1 MGKTMNRTADFGSFY
16 KKVFFLVLP
25 MALQNLINVGV
36 TSADVVML
44 GRVGEKVL
52 SGASLG
58 GQVYFIMTLIFFGLT
73 SGASVLT
80 AQYWGKQDRD
90 TIEKILGMA
99 LRFSVIISLAFTVV
113 TFCIPEVLMKIF
125 SSDPEVIRQGAMYLR
140 IVCFSYLPASITMVY
155 LNVMRSIE
163 RVTISTIVYF
173 VSFLANIVLNAIFI
187 FGLFGVPAMGV
198 RGAALG
204 TFLARLIELGI
215 VIYYNARRNKII
227 KFRFRYW
234 LSTEKWLLTDFIS
247 FSMPVVLNELM
258 WGMGTA
264 ANAAILG
271 HLGSAVTAANSVTQV
286 IRQLA
291 MVVCFGLANA
301 TAILIGKS
309 IGEGNMEQARE
320 YGRRFKNLSIFLG
333 ICGSGVV
340 LLVRPFV
347 MNFMT
352 ISEQSVKYMG
362 MMLLVMSYY
371 VIAQAYNT
379 TMVVGVF
386 RAGGDTRFGLILD
399 VSTMWFGSIVL
410 GFLAAFVF
418 KLPVMAV
425 YMIVMCDEIIKVPL
439 CMYRYRSYKWLKDV
453 TR

>member
-1 MGKTMNRTADFGSFY
+1 MEKSIDSKSFY
-16 KKVFFLVLP
+16 RKVFILVLP

-36 TSADVVML
+36 TSSDVIML

-58 GQVYFIMTLIFFGLT
+58 GQIYFIMTLIFFGLT

-80 AQYWGKQDRD
+80 AQYWGKQEKD

-99 LRFSVIISLAFTVV
+99 LRFSVIISLVFTIV
-113 TFCIPEVLMKIF
+113 TFCFPSYLMRIF
-125 SSDPEVIRQGAMYLR
+125 SSDVEVIEQGAAYLR

-163 RVTISTIVYF
+163 RVTISTLTYF
-173 VSFLANIVLNAIFI
+173 VSFLANIVFNAIFI
-187 FGLFGVPAMGV
+187 FGLLGAPAMGV

-204 TFLARLIELGI
+204 TCLARVIELCI
-215 VIYYNARRNKII
+215 VIYYNTRRNKDVQ
-227 KFRFRYW
+227 FRFKYW
-234 LSTEKWLLTDFIS
+234 LGTEKWLLKDFIS
-247 FSMPVVLNELM
+247 FSMPVVINELM
-258 WGMGTA
+258 WGLGTA
-264 ANAAILG
+264 ANTAILG

-291 MVVCFGLANA
+291 MVICFGLANA

-309 IGEGNMEQARE
+309 IGEGNMEQARD
-320 YGRRFKNLSIFLG
+320 YGRRFRNLSVILG
-333 ICGSGVV
+333 VCGACVV
-340 LLVRPFV
+340 LLVRPIA
-347 MNFMT
+347 MSFMT
-352 ISEQSVKYMG
+352 VSDQSLGYMS
-362 MMLLVMSYY
+362 MMLFVMSYY

-386 RAGGDTRFGLILD
+386 RAGGDTKFGLVLD
-399 VSTMWFGSIVL
+399 VSTMWFGSIIL
-410 GFLAAFVF
+410 GFIAAFVL
-418 KLPVMAV
+418 KLPVTAV

>member
-1 MGKTMNRTADFGSFY
+1 MNSKDFY
-16 KKVFFLVLP
+16 KKVFILVLP

-36 TSADVVML
+36 TSSDVVML

-80 AQYWGKQDRD
+80 AQYWGKQDIP
-90 TIEKILGMA
+90 TIEKIMGLA
-99 LRFSVIISLAFTVV
+99 LKCSMLISLVFTVV
-113 TFCIPEVLMKIF
+113 TFCIPEMLMKIF
-125 SSDPEVIRQGAMYLR
+125 SSDPEVIHQGAMYLR
-140 IVCFSYLPASITMVY
+140 IVCFSYIPASITMVY

-173 VSFLANIVLNAIFI
+173 VSFVANIAFNATFI
-187 FGLFGVPAMGV
+187 FGLLGAPAMGI

-204 TFLARLIELGI
+204 TVLARLIELGI
-215 VIYYNARRNKII
+215 VVFYNLKMNKVV
-227 KFRFRYW
+227 KFRFKYW
-234 LSTEKWLLTDFIS
+234 LATEKWLVKDFLS
-247 FSMPVVLNELM
+247 FSMPVVMNELF
-258 WGMGTA
+258 WGLGTS
-264 ANAAILG
+264 ANTAILG
-271 HLGSAVTAANSVTQV
+271 HLGSAVTAANSVAQV

-309 IGEGNMEQARE
+309 IGEGNMAQARD
-320 YGRRFKNLSIFLG
+320 YGKKFKDLSIILG
-333 ICGSGVV
+333 CAGAVVV
-340 LLVRPFV
+340 LLVRPIA
-347 MNFMT
+347 MRFM
-352 ISEQSVKYMG
+352 SVSDESLGYMSI
-362 MMLLVMSYY
+362 MLFVMSYY
-371 VIAQAYNT
+371 VIAQAFNT

-386 RAGGDTRFGLILD
+386 RAGGDTKFGLFLD
-399 VSTMWFGSIVL
+399 VGTMWFGSILL
-410 GFLAAFVF
+410 GFIAAFVL
-418 KLPVMAV
+418 KLNLTAV

-439 CMYRYRSYKWLKDV
+439 CIWRYRSYKWLKNV

>member
-1 MGKTMNRTADFGSFY
+1 MNTRDFY
-16 KKVFFLVLP
+16 KKVFILVLP
-25 MALQNLINVGV
+25 MAIQNLINVGV
-36 TSADVVML
+36 TSSDVVML

-80 AQYWGKQDRD
+80 AQYWGKQDKD
-90 TIEKILGMA
+90 TIERILGLA
-99 LRFSVIISLAFTVV
+99 LRISLMVSLVFTVV
-113 TFCIPEVLMKIF
+113 TFIFPEYLMKIF
-125 SSDPEVIRQGAMYLR
+125 SSDPEVIRQGVMYLR
-140 IVCFSYLPASITMVY
+140 IVCFSYIPASITMVY

-173 VSFLANIVLNAIFI
+173 VSFIANIVLNAIFI
-187 FGLFGVPAMGV
+187 FGLLGCPAMGV

-204 TFLARLIELGI
+204 TVLARCIELGI
-215 VIYYNARRNKII
+215 VIFYNAKINKVI
-227 KFRFRYW
+227 KFRFKYW
-234 LSTEKWLLTDFIS
+234 LSAEKWLVKDFLA
-247 FSMPVVLNELM
+247 FSMPVVMNELF
-258 WGMGTA
+258 WGLGTS

-309 IGEGNMEQARE
+309 IGEGKMEQAKD
-320 YGRRFKNLSIFLG
+320 YGRRFKNLSIILG
-333 ICGSGVV
+333 CAGSIVV
-340 LLVRPFV
+340 LIVRPIAMQFMSVSDESLQYMSIMLFV
-347 MNFMT
+347 MA
-352 ISEQSVKYMG
+352 
-362 MMLLVMSYY
+362 YY
-371 VIAQAYNT
+371 VIAQAFNT

-386 RAGGDTRFGLILD
+386 RAGGDTKFGLVLD
-399 VSTMWFGSIVL
+399 VSTMWFGSIAL
-410 GFLAAFVF
+410 GFIAAFIL
-418 KLPVMAV
+418 KWNLTAV

-439 CMYRYRSYKWLKDV
+439 CIWRYRSYKWLKNV

>member
-1 MGKTMNRTADFGSFY
+1 MNSKDFY
-16 KKVFFLVLP
+16 KKVFILVLP
-25 MALQNLINVGV
+25 MAIQNLINVGV
-36 TSADVVML
+36 TSSDVVML

-80 AQYWGKQDRD
+80 AQYWGKQDIP
-90 TIEKILGMA
+90 TIEKIMGLA
-99 LRFSVIISLAFTVV
+99 LKCSMLIGFVFTVV
-113 TFCIPEVLMKIF
+113 TFCIPETLMKIF

-140 IVCFSYLPASITMVY
+140 IVCFSYIPASITMVY

-173 VSFLANIVLNAIFI
+173 VSFVANIVFNAIFI
-187 FGLFGVPAMGV
+187 FGLCGAPVMGI

-204 TFLARLIELGI
+204 TVLARLIELGI
-215 VIYYNARRNKII
+215 VVFYNLKMNKVV
-227 KFRFRYW
+227 KFRFKYW
-234 LSTEKWLLTDFIS
+234 RATEKWLFKDFIS
-247 FSMPVVLNELM
+247 FSMPVVMNELF
-258 WGMGTA
+258 WGIGTS

-271 HLGSAVTAANSVTQV
+271 HLGSAVTAANSVAQV

-309 IGEGNMEQARE
+309 IGEGNMEQARDF
-320 YGRRFKNLSIFLG
+320 GRRFRDLSIILG
-333 ICGSGVV
+333 CVGAGVV
-340 LLVRPFV
+340 LLVRPIA
-347 MNFMT
+347 MRFM
-352 ISEQSVKYMG
+352 SVSDESLGYMSI
-362 MMLLVMSYY
+362 MLLVMSYY
-371 VIAQAYNT
+371 VIAQAFNT
-379 TMVVGVF
+379 TMIVGVF
-386 RAGGDTRFGLILD
+386 RAGGDTKFGLFLD
-399 VSTMWFGSIVL
+399 VGTMWFGSIVL
-410 GFLAAFVF
+410 GFIAAFIL
-418 KLPVMAV
+418 KLNLTAV

-439 CMYRYRSYKWLKDV
+439 CIWRYRSYKWLKNV

>member
-1 MGKTMNRTADFGSFY
+1 MNMKEFY
-16 KKVFFLVLP
+16 KKVFILVLP

-36 TSADVVML
+36 TSSDVVML
-44 GRVGEKVL
+44 GKVGEKVL

-58 GQVYFIMTLIFFGLT
+58 GQIYFIMTLIFFGLT

-80 AQYWGKQDRD
+80 SQYWGKQDTD
-90 TIEKILGMA
+90 TIEKILGLA
-99 LRFSVIISLAFTVV
+99 LRISITVSLVFTVAAFV
-113 TFCIPEVLMKIF
+113 FPQYLMRIF

-140 IVCFSYLPASITMVY
+140 IVCLSYVPASVTMVY

-163 RVTISTIVYF
+163 RVTVSTIVYF
-173 VSFLANIVLNAIFI
+173 VSFLANIILNAIFI
-187 FGLFGVPAMGV
+187 FGLFGCPAMGV

-204 TFLARLIELGI
+204 TVLARCMELCM
-215 VIYYNARRNKII
+215 VIYYNARRNKVVQ
-227 KFRFRYW
+227 FRFRYW
-234 LSTEKWLLTDFIS
+234 LKTEKWLVKDFLS
-247 FSMPVVLNELM
+247 FSLPVVMNELF
-258 WGMGTA
+258 WGLGTS

-309 IGEGNMEQARE
+309 IGEGNMEQAKE
-320 YGRRFKNLSIFLG
+320 YGRRFKNLSIALG
-333 ICGSGVV
+333 CAGSAVV
-340 LLVRPFV
+340 LMIRPFA
-347 MNFMT
+347 MNFVSV
-352 ISEQSVKYMG
+352 SEESVRYMG
-362 MMLLVMSYY
+362 IMLFIMAYY
-371 VIAQAYNT
+371 VIAQAFNT
-379 TMVVGVF
+379 TMVVGIF

-399 VSTMWFGSIVL
+399 VSTMWCGSIIL
-410 GFLAAFVF
+410 GFVAAFIL
-418 KLPVMAV
+418 KWNLTAV

-439 CMYRYRSYKWLKDV
+439 CIWRYRSYKWLKDV

>member
-1 MGKTMNRTADFGSFY
+1 MNTRDFY
-16 KKVFFLVLP
+16 KKVFILVLP

-36 TSADVVML
+36 TSSDVVML

-80 AQYWGKQDRD
+80 AQYWGKQDIT
-90 TIEKILGMA
+90 TIERIMGFA
-99 LRFSVIISLAFTVV
+99 LKLSICISLVFAVV
-113 TFCIPEVLMKIF
+113 TFCIPDTLMKIF
-125 SSDPEVIRQGAMYLR
+125 SSDPEVIRQGAMYLK
-140 IVCFSYLPASITMVY
+140 IVCFSYIPASITMVY

-173 VSFLANIVLNAIFI
+173 VSFIANILFNATFI
-187 FGLFGVPAMGV
+187 FGLFGAPVMGI

-204 TFLARLIELGI
+204 TVLARLVELGI
-215 VIYYNARRNKII
+215 VIFYNLKMNKVV
-227 KFRFRYW
+227 KFRFKYW
-234 LSTEKWLLTDFIS
+234 LSAEKWLVKDFLS
-247 FSMPVVLNELM
+247 FSMPVVMNELF
-258 WGMGTA
+258 WGLGTS

-309 IGEGNMEQARE
+309 IGEGNMAQAKD
-320 YGRRFKNLSIFLG
+320 YGKKFKDLSIILG
-333 ICGSGVV
+333 CIGAAVV
-340 LLVRPFV
+340 LIVRPIA
-347 MNFMT
+347 MRFM
-352 ISEQSVKYMG
+352 SVSDESLGYMSI
-362 MMLLVMSYY
+362 MLFVMSYY
-371 VIAQAYNT
+371 VIAQAFNT

-386 RAGGDTRFGLILD
+386 RAGGDTKFGLALD
-399 VSTMWFGSIVL
+399 VGTMWFGSIIL
-410 GFLAAFVF
+410 GFIAAFVL
-418 KLPVMAV
+418 KLNLTAV

-439 CMYRYRSYKWLKDV
+439 CIWRYRSYKWLNNV